1 MTSTLPAAGIDQA
14 RIANRA
20 ALIEIIGGYMA
31 SQALALAAELK
42 IADHVHAGVTASAD
56 LASATG
62 THAPSLHRLLR
73 TLVAIGLLAEPEPD
87 RFALTEVGEQL
98 RTDSPNSL
106 WAFTRFFTNP
116 TLFSSWQQV
125 GHTIKTGE
133 CAFDFVHGKNIYVH
147 LAENPELSALFNV
160 AMGQESRVSA
170 GLVADGYDYSGVRRV
185 VDVGGGDGTL
195 LSAILGAHPHLSGVC
210 FDSAAGVAEAAGV
223 LAAAGVSER
232 CEVVAGDFFS
242 SVPGGGDLYVIK
254 SVFQDW
260 DDENARRLLR
270 TVRESMPVDAT
281 LLIVG
286 SVLPDRAN
294 TENPVMFYTDI
305 NMLVTAG
312 GRERTE
318 AQFRALLAETGFVVE
333 SVGHGAAGPLSLIT
347 ARPAV

>member
-1 MTSTLPAAGIDQA
+1 MTSTLPTRTDQI
-14 RIANRA
+14 RNRA
-20 ALIEIIGGYMA
+20 ALIEVIGGYMA
-31 SQALALAAELK
+31 SQALALAAELRL
-42 IADHVHAGVTASAD
+42 ADHIHAGVTASAD
-56 LASATG
+56 LAAATG

-73 TLVAIGLLAEPEPD
+73 TLVAIGLFAEPTPD
-87 RFALTEVGEQL
+87 TFALTEVGEQL
-98 RTDSPNSL
+98 RVDSPDSL

-125 GHTIKTGE
+125 KHTIDTGE
-133 CAFDFVHGKNIYVH
+133 CAFDHVHGKNIYVH

-170 GLVADGYDYSGVRRV
+170 GLVAHGYDFSAVRRV

-195 LSAILGAHPHLSGVC
+195 LAAILGTHPHLTGVC

-223 LAAAGVSER
+223 LGAAGVSDR
-232 CEVVAGDFFS
+232 CEVVAGDFFA
-242 SVPGGGDLYVIK
+242 SVPGGGDLYIIK

-260 DDENARRLLR
+260 DDDGARRLLR
-270 TVRESMPVDAT
+270 TVRASMPEGAT

-286 SVLPDRAN
+286 SVLPDAAD
-294 TENPVMFYTDI
+294 TANPVMFYTDI

-318 AQFRALLAETGFVVE
+318 GQFRGLLGETGFVVE

-347 ARPAV
+347 ARPAL

>member
-1 MTSTLPAAGIDQA
+1 MTSTVPATLASKI
-14 RIANRA
+14 RNRA

-31 SQALALAAELK
+31 SQSLALAAELK
-42 IADHVHAGVTASAD
+42 LADHIHDGRVTSAQ
-56 LASATG
+56 LAEATG

-73 TLVAIGLLAEPEPD
+73 TLAAIGVLTEPAPGEF
-87 RFALTEVGEQL
+87 RLTEVGDQL

-125 GHTIKTGE
+125 RHSIETGE
-133 CAFDFVHGKNIYVH
+133 CAFDHVHGRNAYVH

-160 AMGQESRVSA
+160 AMGQESRASA
-170 GLVADGYDYSGVRRV
+170 QLVADGYDYSGVRTV

-195 LSAILGAHPHLSGVC
+195 LAAILGTHAHLTGVC

-223 LAAAGVSER
+223 LAAAGVADR
-232 CEVVAGDFFS
+232 CEIVAGDFFS
-242 SVPGGGDLYVIK
+242 SVPGDGDLYIIK

-260 DDENARRLLR
+260 DDDNARKLLT
-270 TVRESMPVDAT
+270 TVRANIPADAT

-286 SVLPDRAN
+286 SVLPDTAN
-294 TENPVMFYTDI
+294 TDNPVMFYTDI

-318 AQFRALLAETGFVVE
+318 SEFRSLLAETGFTVE
-333 SVGHGAAGPLSLIT
+333 WCGHGAAGPLSLIK
-347 ARPAV
+347 AVPAS

>member
-1 MTSTLPAAGIDQA
+1 MTSTLPARIDQG

-56 LASATG
+56 LASATD
-62 THAPSLHRLLR
+62 THAPSLYRLLR

-133 CAFDFVHGKNIYVH
+133 CAFDHVHGKNIYVH

-170 GLVADGYDYSGVRRV
+170 GLVAEGYDYTDVRRV

-195 LSAILGAHPHLSGVC
+195 LAAILGAHPHLSGVC

-223 LAAAGVSER
+223 LAAAGVSSR

-242 SVPGGGDLYVIK
+242 SVPGGGDLYIIK

-260 DDENARRLLR
+260 DDENARRLLS
-270 TVRESMPVDAT
+270 TVRASMPADAT

-286 SVLPDRAN
+286 SVLPDTAD

-318 AQFRALLAETGFVVE
+318 SQFRGLLADTGFVVE
-333 SVGHGAAGPLSLIT
+333 SVGRGAAGPLSLIT
-347 ARPAV
+347 ARPAA

>member
-1 MTSTLPAAGIDQA
+1 MTSTVPATLASKI
-14 RIANRA
+14 RNRA

-31 SQALALAAELK
+31 SQSLALAAELK
-42 IADHVHAGVTASAD
+42 LADHIHDGRVTSAQ
-56 LASATG
+56 LAEATG

-73 TLVAIGLLAEPEPD
+73 TLVAIGVLVEPAPGEF
-87 RFALTEVGEQL
+87 RLTEVGEQL

-116 TLFSSWQQV
+116 TLFASWQQV
-125 GHTIKTGE
+125 RHTIETGE
-133 CAFDFVHGKNIYVH
+133 CAFDHVHGKNAYVH

-160 AMGQESRVSA
+160 AMGQESRASA
-170 GLVADGYDYSGVRRV
+170 QLVADGYDYSGVRTV

-195 LSAILGAHPHLSGVC
+195 LAAILGTHAHLRGVC

-223 LAAAGVSER
+223 LATAGVADR
-232 CEVVAGDFFS
+232 CEIVAGDFFS
-242 SVPGGGDLYVIK
+242 SVPEGGDLYIIK

-260 DDENARRLLR
+260 DDENARKLLA
-270 TVRESMPVDAT
+270 TVRAHIPADAT

-286 SVLPDRAN
+286 SVLPDTAN
-294 TENPVMFYTDI
+294 TDNPVMFYTDI

-318 AQFRALLAETGFVVE
+318 SEFRSLLAETGFTVE
-333 SVGHGAAGPLSLIT
+333 SCGHGAAGPLSLIK
-347 ARPAV
+347 AVPAS

>member
-1 MTSTLPAAGIDQA
+1 MTSTLPARIDQT

-20 ALIEIIGGYMA
+20 ALIEVIGGYMA

-56 LASATG
+56 LASATA

-116 TLFSSWQQV
+116 TLFSSWQEV
-125 GHTIKTGE
+125 KHTITTGE
-133 CAFDFVHGKNIYVH
+133 CAFDHVHGKNIYVH

-170 GLVADGYDYSGVRRV
+170 ELVADGYDYADVRRV

-232 CEVVAGDFFS
+232 CEVVAGDFFE
-242 SVPGGGDLYVIK
+242 SVPGGGDLYIIK

-260 DDENARRLLR
+260 DDDNARKLLR
-270 TVRESMPVDAT
+270 TVRASMPADAT

-294 TENPVMFYTDI
+294 TDNPVMFYTDI

-318 AQFRALLAETGFVVE
+318 GQFRALLADTGFAVE

-347 ARPAV
+347 ARSAG

>member
-1 MTSTLPAAGIDQA
+1 MTSTVPATLASKI
-14 RIANRA
+14 RNRA

-31 SQALALAAELK
+31 SQSLALAAELK
-42 IADHVHAGVTASAD
+42 LADHIHDGRVTSAQ
-56 LASATG
+56 LAEATG

-73 TLVAIGLLAEPEPD
+73 TLVAVGVLTEPTPGEF
-87 RFALTEVGEQL
+87 RLTEVGEQL

-125 GHTIKTGE
+125 RHSIETGE
-133 CAFDFVHGKNIYVH
+133 CAFDHVHGKNAYVH
-147 LAENPELSALFNV
+147 LAEHPELSALFNV
-160 AMGQESRVSA
+160 AMGQESRASA
-170 GLVADGYDYSGVRRV
+170 QLVADGYDFSGVRTV

-195 LSAILGAHPHLSGVC
+195 LAAILGTHPHLRGVC

-232 CEVVAGDFFS
+232 CEIVAGDFFS
-242 SVPGGGDLYVIK
+242 SVPGGGDLYIIK

-260 DDENARRLLR
+260 DDENARKLLA
-270 TVRESMPVDAT
+270 TVRAHLPAGAT

-286 SVLPDRAN
+286 SVLPDTAN
-294 TENPVMFYTDI
+294 TDNPVMFYTDI

-318 AQFRALLAETGFVVE
+318 SEFRSLLAETGFTVE
-333 SVGHGAAGPLSLIT
+333 WCGHGAAGPLSLIK
-347 ARPAV
+347 AVPAS

>member
-1 MTSTLPAAGIDQA
+1 MTSTIPATSAPKI
-14 RIANRA
+14 RNRA

-42 IADHVHAGVTASAD
+42 LADHIHDGRTTSAR
-56 LASATG
+56 LAEATG

-73 TLVAIGLLAEPEPD
+73 TLVSVGLLAEPTPGEF
-87 RFALTEVGEQL
+87 RLTEVGEQL
-98 RTDSPNSL
+98 RTDSPDSL

-116 TLFSSWQQV
+116 TLFTSWQQAK
-125 GHTIKTGE
+125 HTVETGE
-133 CAFDFVHGKNIYVH
+133 CAFDHVYGKNIYLH
-147 LAENPELSALFNV
+147 LAEHPELSALFNV

-170 GLVADGYDYSGVRRV
+170 QLVADGYDYSGIRTV

-195 LSAILGAHPHLSGVC
+195 LAAILGTHQHLSGVC

-223 LAAAGVSER
+223 LAAAGVSDR

-242 SVPGGGDLYVIK
+242 SIPGGGDLYIIK

-260 DDENARRLLR
+260 NDENARKLLS
-270 TVRESMPVDAT
+270 TVRAQMPAGAT

-286 SVLPDRAN
+286 SVLPDTAN
-294 TENPVMFYTDI
+294 TDNPVMFYTDI

-318 AQFRALLAETGFVVE
+318 SEFRALLADTGFTVE
-333 SVGHGAAGPLSLIT
+333 WCGHGAAGPFSLIK
-347 ARPAV
+347 AVPAS